1 MSIECRHIVAVG
13 DTLFQ
18 IAERYGTTVE
28 KLGFLN
34 MMKSEAL
41 SVGQELILPDC
52 YDPFSNDSLEFIC
65 QSLYEDMVVRSTSQ
79 VLGCHVVDI
88 NSIDKHRALASGL
101 IAAVDVMG
109 YVEPGVEV
117 CFRSLGDLVFH
128 RCRDRSADAAGN
140 GKLPQLRGHDLWRD
154 GPHRDNRIGRYDHG
168 ERYLLGIV
176 KLPGDNHADAAPP

>member
-34 MMKSEAL
+34 MLKSEAL

-79 VLGCHVVDI
+79 VLSCHVVDI

-117 CFRSLGDLVFH
+117 CFRSLGDLVFI
-128 RCRDRSADAAGN
+128 DAATDPPTPRAMESYRNSVGMTVARRTAS
-140 GKLPQLRGHDLWRD
+140 GQSYWSLRSRRKIPTWSCQ
-154 GPHRDNRIGRYDHG
+154 
-168 ERYLLGIV
+168 
-176 KLPGDNHADAAPP
+176 AAR